1 MGTVLRLIVLTK
13 RKNMETKDTPQTR
26 EQIITAA
33 LEGREQEVMHYQI
46 NIDNYSLA
54 LQQIDLLPP
63 DEQVEL
69 REFTKQLKELLI
81 SEKLEQKKSKIML
94 AVMKAQVS

>member
-1 MGTVLRLIVLTK
+1 
-13 RKNMETKDTPQTR
+13 METKDTPQTR

-54 LQQIDLLPP
+54 LQQIDLLPL

-69 REFTKQLKELLI
+69 REFSMQLKELLI

>member
-1 MGTVLRLIVLTK
+1 MVLRLIVLTK

-69 REFTKQLKELLI
+69 REFSRQLKELLI

>member
-1 MGTVLRLIVLTK
+1 
-13 RKNMETKDTPQTR
+13 METKDTPQTR

>member
-1 MGTVLRLIVLTK
+1 
-13 RKNMETKDTPQTR
+13 METKDTPQTR

-63 DEQVEL
+63 DEQVEMREFSKQL
-69 REFTKQLKELLI
+69 RELLT

>member
-1 MGTVLRLIVLTK
+1 
-13 RKNMETKDTPQTR
+13 METKDTPQTR

-94 AVMKAQVS
+94 AVMKAQVN

>member
-1 MGTVLRLIVLTK
+1 
-13 RKNMETKDTPQTR
+13 
-26 EQIITAA
+26 
-33 LEGREQEVMHYQI
+33 MHYQI

-94 AVMKAQVS
+94 AVMKAQVN

>member
-1 MGTVLRLIVLTK
+1 
-13 RKNMETKDTPQTR
+13 METKDTPQTR

-69 REFTKQLKELLI
+69 REFSRQLKELLI

>member
-1 MGTVLRLIVLTK
+1 
-13 RKNMETKDTPQTR
+13 METKDTPQTR

-54 LQQIDLLPP
+54 LQQIDLLPL

-69 REFTKQLKELLI
+69 REFSKQLMELLT

>member
-1 MGTVLRLIVLTK
+1 
-13 RKNMETKDTPQTR
+13 METKDTPQTR

-69 REFTKQLKELLI
+69 REFTKQLKELLS

>member
-1 MGTVLRLIVLTK
+1 MDTK
-13 RKNMETKDTPQTR
+13 EAPKPPQTR
-26 EQIITAA
+26 EEILTAA

-54 LQQIDLLPP
+54 LQQISLLPP
-63 DEQVEL
+63 DEQVEMT
-69 REFTKQLKELLI
+69 EFSRQLKELLA

>member
-1 MGTVLRLIVLTK
+1 
-13 RKNMETKDTPQTR
+13 MEPKDTPQTR

-69 REFTKQLKELLI
+69 REFTKQLKELLV

-94 AVMKAQVS
+94 AVIKSQVN